1 MLRLLIGLAFL
12 STGCALVLPSTAHPR
27 AAGFAA
33 RSVPRVALSGPIM
46 QDGDKPP
53 PVVVEKNPIAVN
65 GSKIAFALV
74 FLGLVSGGLLEDQI
88 EENVAGKAVI
98 SFPDPGKEGRELRK
112 SGEEKARQKKLQEAT
127 TLIFGADKYSNA
139 V

>member
-1 MLRLLIGLAFL
+1 MPVWVPHERVKKGELDPPADG
-12 STGCALVLPSTAHPR
+12 V
-27 AAGFAA
+27 A
-33 RSVPRVALSGPIM
+33 RRPTVA
-46 QDGDKPP
+46 
-53 PVVVEKNPIAVN
+53 E
-65 GSKIAFALV
+65 
-74 FLGLVSGGLLEDQI
+74 GLVGAAIEVHWPLDEAWYPGRVLRYSDKDGKHKVKYLEDQI